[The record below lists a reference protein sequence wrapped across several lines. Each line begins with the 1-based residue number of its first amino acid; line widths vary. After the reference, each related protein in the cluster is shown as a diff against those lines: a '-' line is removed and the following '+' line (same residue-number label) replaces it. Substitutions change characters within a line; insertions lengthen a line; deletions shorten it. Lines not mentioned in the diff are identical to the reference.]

1 MIVKLIRTKRPR
13 GRLTE
18 LRNDVFGL
26 TRYVLDADPWAMSE
40 DSRDQVRSITEYLLN
55 VTDAG
60 VEPGKKAGYSGTRN
74 LLTDDLASWQA
85 EMLAL
90 AHSAPRVEYPLVHII
105 VSWPEG
111 EQPSQVQLDD
121 TVDTILSV
129 TGMSSGQALFAE
141 HTNTTHAHLHIA
153 AVRIDLATGRAA
165 GSEWLIE
172 NLHQS
177 LAILEERHG
186 WGPEPNA
193 LYYARGGAVF
203 DAAAR
208 PDRSAPTGATRAQ
221 PTKERMVRDADGT
234 FVGARARGVLAPEIF
249 NVRSAILQA
258 SEEAK
263 NWADFHQLL
272 DAHRA
277 FYRAK
282 GSGAQIERGD
292 AKAKASAVDAGLS
305 RKWLEKKWGAF
316 VPHPRDLNAE
326 FEAYRLA
333 HATQLKRL
341 RAERKAAS
349 AILKAYAE
357 EQVRSIDREHR
368 QIRQA
373 IEAERLAAQ
382 GELDAAYAV
391 VIKACTDERF
401 TQVER
406 WREAGS
412 PAQPPPISSPALLLP
427 ADPATERSWTPS
439 STFRAVAEGGVTRY
453 YDREDRL
460 AFADHRMLIVTH
472 RPADERAIDEAL
484 MIASRRW
491 TTVKVSGSREYQD
504 RCARRAEA
512 LGIQVVDGSGDRLTA
527 SPVFNRQDAAR
538 NKQDSNHGDPLQRN
552 RKPVAT
558 VTPEADQPAD
568 ATTRR
573 SPPPRDV
580 AEEPTSVPDEQPS
593 GATTSKAV
601 VKPDDEHIDDG
612 PSLTEQAAWLQRN
625 SGGRG

>member
-1 MIVKLIRTKRPR
+1 MIVKLIRTKRPK
-13 GRLTE
+13 GRLAE

-26 TRYVLDADPWAMSE
+26 TRYVLDADPWAMSD

-85 EMLAL
+85 EMLAV
-90 AHSAPRVEYPLVHII
+90 AHSASRVEYPLVHII

-111 EQPSQVQLDD
+111 ERPTQVQLDD
-121 TVDTILSV
+121 TVDTILAV
-129 TGMSSGQALFAE
+129 TGISSGQALFAE
-141 HTNTTHAHLHIA
+141 HTNTSHAHLHIA

-172 NLHQS
+172 DLHQS

-186 WGPEPNA
+186 WAPEPNA
-193 LYYARGGAVF
+193 MYYARGGAVF

-221 PTKERMVRDADGT
+221 PAKERMVRNANGA
-234 FVGARARGVLAPEIF
+234 FVGARARNVLAPEIS
-249 NVRSAILQA
+249 NVRPAILQA

-263 NWADFHQLL
+263 NWAEFHQLL

-277 FYRAK
+277 FYRSK
-282 GSGAQIERGD
+282 GSGAHIERGD

-305 RKWLEKKWGAF
+305 RKSLEKKWGAF

-349 AILKAYAE
+349 ASLKAWAE
-357 EQVRSIDREHR
+357 EQAQSIDREHLR
-368 QIRQA
+368 VRQA
-373 IEAERLAAQ
+373 IEAERMAAQ
-382 GELDAAYAV
+382 EELDAAFAV
-391 VIKACTDERF
+391 AIKACTDERF
-401 TQVER
+401 TKVER
-406 WREAGS
+406 WQVAGS

-439 STFRAVAEGGVTRY
+439 SAFRGVTDGGVTRY
-453 YDREDRL
+453 YDRVDRL
-460 AFADHRMLIVTH
+460 AFADHRMLIVAH

-491 TTVKVSGSREYQD
+491 TTVKVSGSSEYQD
-504 RCARRAEA
+504 RCARRAEV
-512 LGIQVVDGSGDRLTA
+512 LGIQVVDGSGNRLTA
-527 SPVFNRQDAAR
+527 SPLINRQDPAPSEQGPSR
-538 NKQDSNHGDPLQRN
+538 GDPLQRN
-552 RKPVAT
+552 REPVAT
-558 VTPEADQPAD
+558 AAPEADQPAE
-568 ATTRR
+568 ATTKM

-580 AEEPTSVPDEQPS
+580 AEEPTSVPNEQPS

-601 VKPDDEHIDDG
+601 VKPDEEHIDDG
-612 PSLTEQAAWLQRN
+612 PSLAEQAAWLQRN